1 MWKKNT
7 RVSSQLETLDRQ
19 SAAWWYRW
27 LELMS
32 VALETS
38 KRKIGQKIISSNT
51 YLIPENILV
60 SHEEGGPA
68 FPSSS
73 NLRAGSMPRPRFV
86 DLGSE
91 PQDS

>member
-1 MWKKNT
+1 MVGAHFCGLGNKQKEN
-7 RVSSQLETLDRQ
+7 RP
-19 SAAWWYRW
+19 
-27 LELMS
+27 
-32 VALETS
+32 
-38 KRKIGQKIISSNT
+38 KKIISSNT
-51 YLIPENILV
+51 YLISENILV